1 MSRVVAVAGKGGT
14 GKTTLAALLVRAFL
28 KRGIRPI
35 LAVDADP
42 NTNLPEKLGVRA
54 ETTIGDLREDTLDAS
69 FRASSGVSKPERLE
83 LALQQAIAEG
93 DGIDVLVMGRGEGP
107 GCYCSVN
114 NLLRQFLGKIRR
126 NYERVVIDNEAGM
139 EHLSRRTDGKVDTL
153 LITSDTTPV
162 GLRAAKQVYQLARKQ
177 RLAASAC
184 WLVLTRTSGPRSCDR
199 GDARL
204 SEEIR
209 ATDLRVAGEVPADA
223 SVAQFTLDDRPLLQL
238 PDASPAV
245 SATEEIVSRLGL

>member
-1 MSRVVAVAGKGGT
+1 MSKVVAVAGKGGT

-42 NTNLPEKLGVRA
+42 NSNLPEKLGVRA
-54 ETTIGDLREDTLDAS
+54 KTTIGDLREDTLDAS

-177 RLAASAC
+177 RLAASANFSA
-184 WLVLTRTSGPRSCDR
+184 LSYSSCVT
-199 GDARL
+199 G
-204 SEEIR
+204 STIR
-209 ATDLRVAGEVPADA
+209 ASNLPLRWPGTRKSADCGKE
-223 SVAQFTLDDRPLLQL
+223 SEQHYSLHEKLINL
-238 PDASPAV
+238 
-245 SATEEIVSRLGL
+245 VSRVPLCELISVRDVCGTAH

>member
-1 MSRVVAVAGKGGT
+1 MAGKGGT

-42 NTNLPEKLGVRA
+42 NSNLPEKLGVRA

-69 FRASSGVSKPERLE
+69 FRASSGVSKAERLE

-177 RLAASAC
+177 KLAASAC
-184 WLVLTRTSGPRSCDR
+184 WLVLTRASGSPAP
-199 GDARL
+199 GGARL

-209 ATDLRVAGEVPADA
+209 ATDLKVAGEVPADG
-223 SVAQFTLDDRPLLQL
+223 SVAQFALDDRPLLQL